1 MSLTGEKKMTVS
13 QVAKRLGIKD
23 QVRTPLD
30 YIALSDKGLPRETVL
45 RLMDILSIS
54 LIELAQLLPVSKKT
68 VERYRHDLKTN
79 LNRSVSERVL
89 RIALV
94 SLRCEEVF
102 GKNKVC
108 NEWLKTKNI
117 ALGDK
122 TPLSLMRSDFGIDMV
137 LNELGRIEHGIIS

>member
-1 MSLTGEKKMTVS
+1 M
-13 QVAKRLGIKD
+13 ID
-23 QVRTPLD
+23 
-30 YIALSDKGLPRETVL
+30 
-45 RLMDILSIS
+45 
-54 LIELAQLLPVSKKT
+54 IELAQLLPVSKKT
-68 VERYRHDLKTN
+68 VERYRHDLKTK

-94 SLRCEEVF
+94 ALRCEEVF

-108 NEWLKTKNI
+108 NEWLKTRNI